1 MTAMLLLN
9 RQPETPYILGL
20 LVVLGLI
27 LVIAALRY
35 FPFFLH
41 QVLGVR

>member
-1 MTAMLLLN
+1 MSAMPILN
-9 RQPETPYILGL
+9 RQPETPHILGL
-20 LVVLGLI
+20 LVVLA
-27 LVIAALRY
+27 LVVTVAVFRY

>member
-1 MTAMLLLN
+1 MSAMPILN

-20 LVVLGLI
+20 LVVLALI
-27 LVIAALRY
+27 VAVAVFRY

>member
-1 MTAMLLLN
+1 MTAMPLLN

-20 LVVLGLI
+20 LVVLA
-27 LVIAALRY
+27 LVIVIAVLRY

>member
-1 MTAMLLLN
+1 MTAMPLLN

-20 LVVLGLI
+20 LVVLA
-27 LVIAALRY
+27 LVIVVAALRY

>member
-1 MTAMLLLN
+1 MTAMPLLN

-27 LVIAALRY
+27 VVIAALRY

>member
-1 MTAMLLLN
+1 MTAMPLLN

-20 LVVLGLI
+20 LVVLALI
-27 LVIAALRY
+27 IVIAVLRY

>member
-1 MTAMLLLN
+1 MSAMPLLN

-20 LVVLGLI
+20 LVVLALI
-27 LVIAALRY
+27 VTVSVFRY